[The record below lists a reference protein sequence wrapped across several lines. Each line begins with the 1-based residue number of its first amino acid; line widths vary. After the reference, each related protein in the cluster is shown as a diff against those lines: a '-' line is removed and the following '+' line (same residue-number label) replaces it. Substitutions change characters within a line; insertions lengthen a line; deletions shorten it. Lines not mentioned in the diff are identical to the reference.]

1 MSNKYIKSPL
11 NYTGGKYKL
20 LPQILPL
27 FPDNIS
33 TFIDLFGGG
42 SNVSINVNADKIIYN
57 DLNLKVVQILETFY
71 NSSTVDMLNYIDSKI
86 TEFDL
91 SKTNTQGF
99 LDLRNKYNTCETK
112 NPMDLYVLICYAF
125 NNQIRFNS
133 KGEYNMPF
141 GKNRSS
147 FNDTLRQ
154 KFTTFCYEL
163 HKKNISFT
171 NSDFREYTNMEFDKN
186 TFIYCDPPYF
196 SSTATY
202 NEKNGWTEKDELD
215 LYDFLCKITCKN
227 VRWALSNN
235 LSTNPLLEEFA
246 NKNALK
252 IHYLN
257 NSYSNCNYHKKDKTN
272 KDCEVLITNY

>member
-1 MSNKYIKSPL
+1 MNNKYIKSPL

-42 SNVSINVNADKIIYN
+42 SNVSINMNADKIIYN
-57 DLNLKVVQILETFY
+57 DLNLHVVQILETFY
-71 NSSTVDMLNYIDSKI
+71 NSPTVDMLNYIDSKI

-133 KGEYNMPF
+133 KDEYNMPF

-154 KFTTFCYEL
+154 KFTDFCYEL

-171 NSDFREYTNMEFDKN
+171 NADFREYSDTEFDKD
-186 TFIYCDPPYF
+186 TFIYCDPPIF
-196 SSTATY
+196 QVQRPIM
-202 NEKNGWTEKDELD
+202 KRMVG
-215 LYDFLCKITCKN
+215 
-227 VRWALSNN
+227 
-235 LSTNPLLEEFA
+235 
-246 NKNALK
+246 LK
-252 IHYLN
+252 KMN
-257 NSYSNCNYHKKDKTN
+257 
-272 KDCEVLITNY
+272 